1 MNAVIFTLPCSDIIL
16 QYAVRYCCV
25 EAKVLSIRQHA
36 YQNIFVVVLFL
47 FLIIG
52 SDELHLSNMICFSN
66 LLVLTT

>member
-1 MNAVIFTLPCSDIIL
+1 MIAVIFTLPCSDIIL

-47 FLIIG
+47 IIG

-66 LLVLTT
+66 LLVLTI